1 MKSPMSPATPH
12 QRVLLIGYRGTG
24 KTTVAA
30 HLAEKTKTKWI
41 DTDGEIVRLAGC
53 SIQTLFKRE
62 GEIGFRDRETSVLRE
77 ILAGPCPVIAC
88 GGGIVLREENRGLLA
103 TAGTTVLLQA
113 LPETLDARLREDPR
127 SAAQRPP
134 LTDLESEAE
143 IRAILQQREK
153 LYIQCADLIIE
164 TENKTPEQVAEEILE
179 YLPSEI

>member
-1 MKSPMSPATPH
+1 M
-12 QRVLLIGYRGTG
+12 
-24 KTTVAA
+24 
-30 HLAEKTKTKWI
+30 
-41 DTDGEIVRLAGC
+41 
-53 SIQTLFKRE
+53 
-62 GEIGFRDRETSVLRE
+62 
-77 ILAGPCPVIAC
+77 
-88 GGGIVLREENRGLLA
+88 LREENRQLLA

-113 LPETLDARLREDPR
+113 LPETLDARLREDPQ